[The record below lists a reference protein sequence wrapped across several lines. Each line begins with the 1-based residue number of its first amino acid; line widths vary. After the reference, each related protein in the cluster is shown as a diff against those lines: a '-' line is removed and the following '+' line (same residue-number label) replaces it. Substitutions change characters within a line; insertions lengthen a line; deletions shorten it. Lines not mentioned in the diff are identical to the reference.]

1 MHSLTPLS
9 RPTLKAR
16 HAAPSTIVGA
26 RVSDQ
31 RANRRHSRGAAAR
44 WPADPGGPGAPAL
57 GAHAFVV
64 SQPPR
69 QLPYMPRQLRGASAL
84 VARVGAAGAVQG
96 PRSGAVSVP
105 LGQPATNAEP
115 RSGVCTSL
123 SIGARHSG
131 APAQPAQ
138 TRPHLTAVSPSPT
151 TTGAV
156 RRLLSVAPYCARV
169 SGALVIGAHPVALG
183 ADRSGLPRCGAPAL
197 EHRTTRPRHTA
208 PRRSNSSQGRNRI
221 AP

>member
-1 MHSLTPLS
+1 MHVMRSSSLHSLPPLS

-16 HAAPSTIVGA
+16 HTAPLTIVGA

-69 QLPYMPRQLRGASAL
+69 QLPYMPRQLCGASAL
-84 VARVGAAGAVQG
+84 LARVGAAGAVQW

-138 TRPHLTAVSPSPT
+138 TRLHLTAVSPSPT
-151 TTGAV
+151 TTGSA
-156 RRLLSVAPYCARV
+156 
-169 SGALVIGAHPVALG
+169 ALVVGGPVL
-183 ADRSGLPRCGAPAL
+183 
-197 EHRTTRPRHTA
+197 RPRQ
-208 PRRSNSSQGRNRI
+208 RRAGDWRTSGGTRRG
-221 AP
+221 P